1 MAKLILNDL
10 DPQMLESLKMRA
22 AKHNRSVENELKAIL
37 QEVITAETAAQAHK
51 IAAFRAEVAQMRQ
64 SLPHQ
69 TYTDSAV
76 MVREDRDQ

>member
-1 MAKLILNDL
+1 MAKLILDDL
-10 DPQMLESLKMRA
+10 DPQMLESLKLRA

-37 QEVITAETAAQAHK
+37 QDVITAEAAAQAQK
-51 IAAFRAEVAQMRQ
+51 MATYRAEVTQMRQ

>member
-1 MAKLILNDL
+1 MAKLILDDL
-10 DPQMLESLKMRA
+10 DPQMLESLKIRA

-37 QEVITAETAAQAHK
+37 QEIITIEAVAQAQK
-51 IAAFRAEVAQMRQ
+51 MATFRAEVTKMRQ

-69 TYTDSAV
+69 PYTDSAV